1 MTSHLQPQLP
11 PIAITRSDFEKLTR
25 IADAAVE
32 KFPRTADF
40 LAREVDRARVI
51 DDIEIRPGLVKMG
64 SRVTYRDD
72 TTGQER
78 TVTLVYPPDADV
90 SEGKISVLTPVG
102 AALIG
107 LSLSQ
112 SIEWQTTSGGWRS
125 LTVLKVWP

>member
-107 LSLSQ
+107 LSISQ